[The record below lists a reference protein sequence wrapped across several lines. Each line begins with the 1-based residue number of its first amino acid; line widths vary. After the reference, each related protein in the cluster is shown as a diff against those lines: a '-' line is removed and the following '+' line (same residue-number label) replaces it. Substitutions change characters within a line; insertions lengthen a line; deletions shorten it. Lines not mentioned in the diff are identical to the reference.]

1 MAKKPKEQKA
11 YDQNT
16 ELSTT
21 ADEATPLQPPTQHQ
35 QPAAEAT
42 VESTKE
48 ALQAALLKVE
58 FEKIEPAYKA
68 ICKQLDERRL
78 PNLFKEAELVL
89 NWYQKHI
96 YPRQDVAHTLKDLR
110 HCSWGGKWK
119 TWFKKPEGNSN
130 IENCIKKHK
139 LGDYGA
145 EE

>member
-21 ADEATPLQPPTQHQ
+21 ADETTPLQSPSQQQ

-58 FEKIEPAYKA
+58 FDKIEPAYKK
-68 ICKQLDERRL
+68 ICKELEKGVL
-78 PNLFKEAELVL
+78 PLAQDAVPIL
-89 NWYQKHI
+89 NWYKEHI
-96 YPRQDVAHTLKDLR
+96 YRIFDVEYKLASLKGCQYGHQWRAFFAKEKGDAIMQLV
-110 HCSWGGKWK
+110 C
-119 TWFKKPEGNSN
+119 KKF
-130 IENCIKKHK
+130 K